1 VGDAERA
8 DLRELPGGQLVVVGA
23 DVAADGQARRDEV
36 EVGELGLRQG
46 VDRAAPSVCSG
57 QSTRSQQTSGRAAV
71 MGRELGRFLE
81 HRRHELGLSRRELA
95 ERSGL
100 SYPYISQLETG
111 DREPAL
117 KAMRALAPVLDV
129 RPEELAALVAGGNW
143 ATTGASTYA
152 SAPLMS
158 LSRPAPDRAGY
169 NPDKV
174 LLSLERRLREV
185 PPLER
190 IALLNQLIAAAVDE
204 LATHSSR

>member
-1 VGDAERA
+1 
-8 DLRELPGGQLVVVGA
+8 
-23 DVAADGQARRDEV
+23 
-36 EVGELGLRQG
+36 
-46 VDRAAPSVCSG
+46 
-57 QSTRSQQTSGRAAV
+57 

-81 HRRHELGLSRRELA
+81 HRRGELGLSRRDLA
-95 ERSGL
+95 DRSGL

-143 ATTGASTYA
+143 TTTGHSSYE
-152 SAPLMS
+152 SALPA
-158 LSRPAPDRAGY
+158 SRPSKSPQVPGY
-169 NPDKV
+169 NRDKV

-190 IALLNQLIAAAVDE
+190 ISLLNELIALTVEE
-204 LATHSSR
+204 LSQERP